1 MPWLMFGTVELHSL
15 VQLHLGA
22 VPASVLCVVLGAV
35 ASSESFVRK
44 MDELNAGVM
53 FLSQLLYSWAP
64 YGLLISDCGTCHLPV
79 EQ

>member
-1 MPWLMFGTVELHSL
+1 MARVWHCRAA
-15 VQLHLGA
+15 QLGA
-22 VPASVLCVVLGAV
+22 ASSGCCPSVLCVVLGAA

-53 FLSQLLYSWAP
+53 FLSQLLYSRAP
-64 YGLLISDCGTCHLPV
+64 YGLLISDCGACHLPV